1 MSSGGSQTVGYT
13 YRMGVQFIP
22 CSLVDALVGI
32 KVGDRVAMTGNI
44 TGNATVS
51 INAPG
56 LFGGESGE
64 GGIVGSLDVM
74 MGGQTQAANA
84 YLTANGVPAT
94 GFRGLL
100 SLVWRGIVAQNNP
113 YPKPWAF
120 RVRKADAGWGSDGAW
135 YTAKSKI
142 SLSGGQVVAMNP
154 AHIVLKCATHP
165 TWGMGYP
172 RSAFDLVQFAAA
184 ADALY
189 AEGFGMCLYWAR
201 QDSVQ
206 NFLQL
211 VLDHIGAVLT
221 ENRSTGL
228 IQLKLIRGDYDPATV
243 PEFSDGTGLL
253 DIVADDVTDS
263 ATCVNEVQVTWHDPI
278 TDTDRSVTAQNIA
291 AMQAAGRIIS
301 EARQYPGLPTAELAQ
316 RVALRDVTIASGGLR
331 RYTLKLD
338 RRGAG
343 IAPGDV
349 IAIIAQDRQIAR
361 MVLRVVTATYGG
373 PNDGT
378 VTLTATQDVY
388 GLPASSYT
396 QTQTGQWTAPDRT
409 PQPAP
414 VQALVEAPYV
424 LLARQ
429 LGSTA
434 TQALDVDAGYV
445 GALGAAPTALAL
457 NYGLETR
464 LPSESYA
471 ERASGDWAPTAT
483 LAAAL
488 PRAAAAAAVSF
499 ASVSRLDQV
508 DVGTLALCDGELLRV
523 DAIDPVA
530 GTATLARGVGDTVPA
545 AHAAAARVWF
555 ITDYLA
561 GDGREYITGETV
573 SARLITRAGA
583 GTLDPAAAPVSSAT
597 LAQRQARPYPPGK
610 LQVNGSAYP
619 AAILGVLS
627 LTWVHRDRIVQADQL
642 LDTTAASVGPESG
655 VTYALTEYGEAGTA
669 LRTVTGITAAA
680 DTWMLADEITASAL
694 TSPAPPRDLI
704 SPALPDY
711 NAIVLSDAPL
721 AYWKLN
727 ETTGTTAADSSGNA
741 LSGTYAGSYTL
752 ASAPPSNAPGAVLLD
767 GIIGYVNCGTP
778 AALNITAAWTLEAW
792 IYLTA
797 KPNGAGIICE
807 AYPGSGNVL
816 YALAFSNATGVGAST
831 LMCGFYT
838 GTAWRAIVGP
848 SPSINAWHHVAATWD
863 GTTLRLYLDGTQ
875 VASGTPAATPVAGNN
890 GIYLGRRWDT
900 YSSPYF
906 PGRLAA
912 AAIYGTALSA
922 ARIATHYSAGVSAGS
937 AAVAAQPR
945 ANGTLRVVLKSTR
958 SALDCAQVHDVTVA
972 RAGYGYQF
980 GNYYGGV

>member
-22 CSLVDALVGI
+22 CSVVDALVGI

-243 PEFSDGTGLL
+243 PEFFDGTGLL
-253 DIVADDVTDS
+253 DIVADDVTDY

-301 EARQYPGLPTAELAQ
+301 ETRQYPGLPTAELAQ

-349 IAIIAQDRQIAR
+349 IAIVAQDRQIAR

-373 PNDGT
+373 PDDGT

-396 QTQTGQWTAPDRT
+396 QTQAGQWTAPDRT

-434 TQALDVDAGYV
+434 AQALDVDAGYV

-610 LQVNGSAYP
+610 FTFNAVAYP
-619 AAILGVLS
+619 AAILGA
-627 LTWVHRDRIVQADQL
+627 LTTAWAHRDRIVQADQL

-669 LRTVTGITAAA
+669 LRTLTGLTGTSDA
-680 DTWMLADEITASAL
+680 WLLADEITASGL
-694 TSPAPPRDLI
+694 LSPAPAR
-704 SPALPDY
+704 
-711 NAIVLSDAPL
+711 VL
-721 AYWKLN
+721 
-727 ETTGTTAADSSGNA
+727 
-741 LSGTYAGSYTL
+741 
-752 ASAPPSNAPGAVLLD
+752 
-767 GIIGYVNCGTP
+767 
-778 AALNITAAWTLEAW
+778 
-792 IYLTA
+792 
-797 KPNGAGIICE
+797 
-807 AYPGSGNVL
+807 
-816 YALAFSNATGVGAST
+816 VGASVT
-831 LMCGFYT
+831 DPYAASVVSELPMNSPDGSTVFPDTQGLVWTPAGDAHISTSAGGAVFDGSGDHISTPSNIGFAFTSDFTVEMYINPI
-838 GTAWRAIVGP
+838 AWSSYAILLISNVSGGFQLGRNMSGNLGVARNGQAWVLNGSALP
-848 SPSINAWHHVAATWD
+848 SAAQVSHVAVSRS
-863 GTTLRLYLDGTQ
+863 GGTLRLFINGVMTGSVSDSSSYAQG
-875 VASGTPAATPVAGNN
+875 VASVGGQSSGAYAYAFNGVIAWVRITKGVGRYTSAFTPPPLTAG
-890 GIYLGRRWDT
+890 GI
-900 YSSPYF
+900 SP
-906 PGRLAA
+906 
-912 AAIYGTALSA
+912 
-922 ARIATHYSAGVSAGS
+922 
-937 AAVAAQPR
+937 QPR